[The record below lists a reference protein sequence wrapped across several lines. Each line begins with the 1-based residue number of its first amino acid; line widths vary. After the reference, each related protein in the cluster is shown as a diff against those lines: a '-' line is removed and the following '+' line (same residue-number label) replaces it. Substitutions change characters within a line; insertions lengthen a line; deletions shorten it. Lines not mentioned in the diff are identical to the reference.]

1 MPTTEVNLATTT
13 LHKRILWSLS
23 IVSACGMLQT
33 AYAAGYPDHPVRL
46 IAPSSPGGGVD
57 AVARII
63 AQKLT
68 EYFHQQ
74 VIVVNR
80 PGAACR
86 IGGEELARAAPDG
99 HTLLIAGS
107 SFTSF
112 PALYKNVPF
121 DVARNVLISH
131 PSLPVKTVK
140 QLIAFGK
147 SLWPFP

>member
-1 MPTTEVNLATTT
+1 
-13 LHKRILWSLS
+13 
-23 IVSACGMLQT
+23 MLQT

-80 PGAACR
+80 PGAAGR